1 MVKISARIKDSE
13 DIKRVKL
20 VKEINNFIQN
30 SNENIDEIKING
42 LLVLYNNMI
51 TSLFDSQ
58 IKSLGFVLLSIFVM
72 FIILFK
78 SINLSIVGMIPNIF
92 ASSYILGL
100 IGIIGI
106 PLDIMTITIAAI
118 SIGIAVD
125 NTIHYLYHYKFNRSK
140 SANNIEAMLDS
151 HTTVGKAVLTT
162 SIAISLGFLVLC
174 FSNFI
179 PTIRFGLFTSL
190 AMIFAMIGVLI
201 TLPSILYYLK

>member
-1 MVKISARIKDSE
+1 
-13 DIKRVKL
+13 
-20 VKEINNFIQN
+20 
-30 SNENIDEIKING
+30 
-42 LLVLYNNMI
+42 MI

-92 ASSYILGL
+92 ASSYILGI

-125 NTIHYLYHYKFNRSK
+125 NTIHYLYHYKFNRNK
-140 SANNIEAMLDS
+140 SANNLEAMLDS

-179 PTIRFGLFTSL
+179 PTIIFGLFTSL